1 MSKIPLSPLN
11 RVYTLK
17 PKFITNIQKYFRNLK
32 LKRYKKKKI
41 KESKT
46 THQRYYMVKFKIHVD
61 DNHNPQVSDLEYEM
75 MVPAQAAFFA
85 KRSVETD
92 IQRKLRIEFTDC
104 EEIEDEQLDNFLD
117 SKEKFIQKEK
127 GDK

>member
-1 MSKIPLSPLN
+1 ML
-11 RVYTLK
+11 
-17 PKFITNIQKYFRNLK
+17 FR
-32 LKRYKKKKI
+32 
-41 KESKT
+41 S
-46 THQRYYMVKFKIHVD
+46 
-61 DNHNPQVSDLEYEM
+61 EYEM